1 MTSTTEHLDAHR
13 ISAIAGERAKASGN
27 LFEMLS
33 GWVDPSTLQA
43 VAVMQFRWLKK
54 QVDTDLVIRRL
65 LSNPD
70 TAEEAAE
77 EIFGFVY
84 ADAFLMGAQFQA
96 AGGHREVP
104 DGQ

>member
-1 MTSTTEHLDAHR
+1 MTSTIDHPDAHR
-13 ISAIAGERAKASGN
+13 LHAIAVERTQGPSS
-27 LFEMLS
+27 LFDMMS
-33 GWVDPSTLQA
+33 GWIDLDTLQA

-96 AGGHREVP
+96 AGGHREVL
-104 DGQ
+104 GE